1 VSAHRH
7 RRLDAGARARLIG
20 GILAAI
26 ALALN
31 SCSALNHRP
40 VNMEPVSIQ
49 TVEYYP
55 FQVKGYENTYPKR
68 RVVIVPTLDA
78 RDFRDIGGAEHQPYE
93 GHPAIGV
100 VLGRTGKTYQRLYG
114 PPINPLIEDAIA
126 HAAQEAGM
134 IATAS
139 TLPLKRELAARD
151 CDYVI
156 AAKITRLW
164 VNKHR
169 GPDTEGGVTWFAAA
183 DVALDVSIYKPPF
196 EVAFWE
202 GESAATYDDP
212 PPAPAGVNP
221 EDETEIYDEPGQVL
235 SVALTRAVAGIFK
248 RDSLHMLIVQDSPPG
263 H

>member
-1 VSAHRH
+1 MA
-7 RRLDAGARARLIG
+7 
-20 GILAAI
+20 LAA
-26 ALALN
+26 LS
-31 SCSALNHRP
+31 SCSALNHQP
-40 VNMEPVSIQ
+40 VEMEPASIE

-68 RVVIVPTLDA
+68 RVVVVPALDA
-78 RDFRDIGGAEHQPYE
+78 RDFSDAGGTSHEPYE

-100 VLGRTGKTYQRLYG
+100 VLGRTGKIYQRLYG
-114 PPINPLIEDAIA
+114 PPLDPLIEDAIA

-134 IATAS
+134 IATAAP
-139 TLPLKRELAARD
+139 LPLKRELAARD

-156 AAKITRLW
+156 AAKVTRLW

-183 DVALDVSIYKPPF
+183 EVALDVSIYKPPF
-196 EVAFWE
+196 DVAFWE
-202 GESAATYDDP
+202 GESAAVYNDP
-212 PPAPAGVNP
+212 PPPTPGMSAD
-221 EDETEIYDEPGQVL
+221 DEMEIYDQPGQVL

-248 RDSLHMLIVQDSPPG
+248 RDSLHALLVQDSTPN